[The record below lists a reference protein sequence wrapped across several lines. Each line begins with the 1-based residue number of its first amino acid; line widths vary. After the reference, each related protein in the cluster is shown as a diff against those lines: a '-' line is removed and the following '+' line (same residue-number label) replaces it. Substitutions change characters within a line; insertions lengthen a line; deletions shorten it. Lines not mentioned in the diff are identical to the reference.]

1 MSGSFGS
8 LFFSFK
14 ACVLCSAMQ
23 YFRILVLGTLF
34 VLGNSFAPSRAQDTS
49 WQQPLDVL
57 SAGAA
62 AAIVLLH
69 ICQGP
74 EAAKQA
80 AAFSAQKFD
89 EEARRPRATGQAPA
103 VVRAYLQ
110 DASEIKVKALW
121 QANADRPCSDLAS
134 LRDMGLSTGF
144 LVSAR

>member
-1 MSGSFGS
+1 MQITRLIALWALLVFG
-8 LFFSFK
+8 F
-14 ACVLCSAMQ
+14 
-23 YFRILVLGTLF
+23 LF
-34 VLGNSFAPSRAQDTS
+34 VPAHAQDNS

-74 EAAKQA
+74 ETARQA
-80 AAFSAQKFD
+80 AVFSAQKFD
-89 EEARRPRATGQAPA
+89 EEASHSRLLGQAPA

-110 DASEIKVKALW
+110 DAADIKVKALW
-121 QANADRPCSDLAS
+121 QANAGKSCAELTS

-144 LVSAR
+144 LVSTR